1 MVFRL
6 QKVRLDGQKE
16 GLSTFEKE
24 TSTGCGSDWEPILAF
39 SISGKLRPGR
49 YRSRYLLHNNP
60 NTPDF
65 ADAGKSWKEKTGSAE
80 KSTRLRNASFRSEP
94 VSIIL
99 KDLGD
104 EDVEAA
110 KVC

>member
-1 MVFRL
+1 MATISSVCFYSNNRE
-6 QKVRLDGQKE
+6 KNERSGETCVE
-16 GLSTFEKE
+16 FEVSTE
-24 TSTGCGSDWEPILAF
+24 SGSDRVTVSAI
-39 SISGKLRPGR
+39 SIIAIGFYPVATALGR
-49 YRSRYLLHNNP
+49 YCI
-60 NTPDF
+60 TV
-65 ADAGKSWKEKTGSAE
+65 GKSWKEKTGSAE
-80 KSTRLRNASFRSEP
+80 KSTRPRNASFRSEP

>member
-1 MVFRL
+1 MLVMISDIKGHDIDRTVIAECFLRNIESEML
-6 QKVRLDGQKE
+6 LDPTRAQRMQPDGKE
-16 GLSTFEKE
+16 KRKRE
-24 TSTGCGSDWEPILAF
+24 I
-39 SISGKLRPGR
+39 
-49 YRSRYLLHNNP
+49 
-60 NTPDF
+60 
-65 ADAGKSWKEKTGSAE
+65 EKTGSAE